1 MLPQGTFWG
10 DCHIGLSWSVATW
23 DFLGFGWP
31 LAGEVRW
38 GDWMKRMRVRRQE
51 ERHHQSS
58 GWTATDSAPTT
69 VGLRV
74 SVPRTSRDRKHPTSY
89 LRWARDGEWCII
101 IGWLTNDNAEGC
113 SIDTIARQ
121 SADISPGTNL
131 QKRDRES
138 HPHYYRQRLESNG
151 PEKQGVTCCTFSLFF
166 PHKPHFV
173 AFTKSAVPHYFAF
186 LPHLNGALDYNM
198 PNDTQW

>member
-10 DCHIGLSWSVATW
+10 DCHIGLSWGVATW
-23 DFLGFGWP
+23 DFLRYGWP

-38 GDWMKRMRVRRQE
+38 GAWMKGMRVRRQE
-51 ERHHQSS
+51 ERHDPSS

-74 SVPRTSRDRKHPTSY
+74 SVPRTSRDGKHQIPY

-138 HPHYYRQRLESNG
+138 HPHYYRQRLDSNG
-151 PEKQGVTCCTFSLFF
+151 PEKQGVS
-166 PHKPHFV
+166 V
-173 AFTKSAVPHYFAF
+173 RV
-186 LPHLNGALDYNM
+186 
-198 PNDTQW
+198 